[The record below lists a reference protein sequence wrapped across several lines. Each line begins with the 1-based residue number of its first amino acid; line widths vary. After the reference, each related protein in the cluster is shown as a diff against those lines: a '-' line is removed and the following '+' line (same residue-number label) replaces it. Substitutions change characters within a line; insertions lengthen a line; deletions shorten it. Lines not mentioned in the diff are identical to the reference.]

1 MKHIAL
7 MVVYLLIVSTSFCQ
21 KKKDNTIVIDTSL
34 SFASLRMILFQNGY
48 TVPNADSIFIST
60 EPKQVNGVIMVKLNF
75 ARTDSSI
82 ILKGQMKGLVE
93 MQVLGSTLKEDFQQI
108 YFTKENVLTYG
119 SLMIDAWKELDKIAK
134 ILGSKRHYLKQ

>member
-21 KKKDNTIVIDTSL
+21 KKKDNTIVMDTSL

-93 MQVLGSTLKEDFQQI
+93 MQVLGSTLKEDLQQI

-119 SLMIDAWKELDKIAK
+119 TLMIDAWKELDKIAK